1 MYQVNL
7 GNKILYYP
15 ASEDAVIYDTELN
28 EEIGLAGEFTF
39 KVPPQ
44 NPLYSELTQGAL
56 VTILKDNVEVW
67 RGEIRNIDTDFA
79 KIASVYCLEDL
90 AWLADEYLTPALIT
104 NEPFAQR
111 FQTVIGA
118 YNASRSS
125 ERQFAVGYITN
136 VDSSDNCTWQTEYDQ
151 SILDCLRSCICQAG
165 TTTGY
170 IRVRRVTSG
179 GVVTRYI
186 DIVRLADY
194 GSQTAQPIEYGYNL
208 LDYVKESDYSNL
220 VNLLTPYGDDLDSE
234 IYEGYSAKLQGDT
247 ITNTDSV
254 NIYGRHAKAVVFDG
268 VTDVNTLNAL
278 AAAYLTRYSQ
288 PQLTMEVE
296 AVDLSAVESVDEITI
311 GDSIRIIAQ
320 PFAVDQWLY
329 LTQIKRDIQNI
340 DKNSITLSGY
350 VRTGRTITSQAQQTT
365 EAVKNIPSKAS
376 ILDAARKNALEIL
389 NGVDG
394 GYVTFETNAN
404 DQITEL
410 RIANNMD
417 YTQATKCWRWNIGG
431 LAYLERENPA
441 DKWTVTTAAT
451 MDGGFVADFITT
463 GNLTLGNGGD
473 NDAPLLQAYSGDTL
487 VTRINRGGLYAIA
500 GEIAGFT
507 LSGSLLS
514 SVESGSGYTAS
525 TYIGPAQFKYNY
537 KGSGWPTDSYI
548 EWSRTN
554 GYLEIQ
560 QGHHQ
565 NHGGLFVRKRSGDYA
580 GYTQIMGEYILTD
593 EVEAYT
599 FTERS
604 DERLKEDIK
613 TVDTEVAQSIISKL
627 RPVTYRAKKNPKVTR
642 LGLIAQE
649 LRSTIDEVIPDNDFF
664 IEHSG
669 SDGYR
674 GIDYV
679 ELLPW
684 VISVIQNQQEEINLL
699 KEQINTLKGEEN
711 G

>member
-7 GNKILYYP
+7 GAKVLYYP

-28 EEIGLAGEFTF
+28 EEVGLAGEFTF

-104 NEPFAQR
+104 NETFAQR

-118 YNASRSS
+118 YNASRSA

-136 VDSSDNCTWQTEYDQ
+136 VNSSDNCTWQTEYEE
-151 SILDCLRSCICQAG
+151 SILESLRKCICQAG

-194 GSQTAQPIEYGYNL
+194 GSQTTQPIEYGYNL

-220 VNLLTPYGDDLDSE
+220 VNVLTPYGDDLDSE
-234 IYEGYSAKLQGDT
+234 VYEGYSAKLQGTT

-311 GDSIRIIAQ
+311 GDSVRIIAQ

-410 RIANNMD
+410 RIANNID
-417 YTQATKCWRWNIGG
+417 YTQATKCWRWNLGG
-431 LAYLERENPA
+431 LAYLERETPA
-441 DKWTVTTAAT
+441 DDWTVTTAAT

-463 GNLTLGNGGD
+463 GTLVAQ
-473 NDAPLLQAYSGDTL
+473 NDAYELNMETGYVRMDSGEFAGTL
-487 VTRINRGGLYAIA
+487 KAARG
-500 GEIAGFT
+500 T
-507 LSGSLLS
+507 LSDGTGTLSLSGGNLNMTSSTSGGSGVFARKTNS
-514 SVESGSGYTAS
+514 NYYSCWGAVNSAAQSGS
-525 TYIGPAQFKYNY
+525 Q
-537 KGSGWPTDSYI
+537 
-548 EWSRTN
+548 
-554 GYLEIQ
+554 YLEVPTYKILEVAKYFVD
-560 QGHHQ
+560 
-565 NHGGLFVRKRSGDYA
+565 HGGWA
-580 GYTQIMGEYILTD
+580 
-593 EVEAYT
+593 
-599 FTERS
+599 
-604 DERLKEDIK
+604 
-613 TVDTEVAQSIISKL
+613 
-627 RPVTYRAKKNPKVTR
+627 
-642 LGLIAQE
+642 
-649 LRSTIDEVIPDNDFF
+649 
-664 IEHSG
+664 
-669 SDGYR
+669 
-674 GIDYV
+674 
-679 ELLPW
+679 
-684 VISVIQNQQEEINLL
+684 
-699 KEQINTLKGEEN
+699 
-711 G
+711 

>member
-28 EEIGLAGEFTF
+28 EEVGLAGEFTF

-44 NPLYSELTQGAL
+44 NPLYPELTQGAL

-104 NEPFAQR
+104 NETFAQR
-111 FQTVIGA
+111 FQAAIGA
-118 YNASRSS
+118 YNANRSI
-125 ERQFAVGYITN
+125 ERQFSVGYITN
-136 VDSSDNCTWQTEYDQ
+136 VDSSENCTWQTEYDQ

-194 GSQTAQPIEYGYNL
+194 GSQTTQPIEYGYNL

-220 VNLLTPYGDDLDSE
+220 VNVLTPYGDDLDSE
-234 IYEGYSAKLQGDT
+234 IYEGYSAKLQGNT

-268 VTDVNTLNAL
+268 VTELNTLNTL

-311 GDSIRIIAQ
+311 GDSVRIIAQ

-410 RIANNMD
+410 RIANNID
-417 YTQATKCWRWNIGG
+417 YTQATKCWRWNLGG
-431 LAYLERENPA
+431 LAYLERETAA
-441 DKWTVTTAAT
+441 DDWTVTTAAT
-451 MDGGFVADFITT
+451 MDGGFVADFITAGTISGITISGNTVSGNTISGGTIT
-463 GNLTLGNGGD
+463 GTTISGGTITGSQLIGATGTITDSIGTVSISNGDLNITNGKSGGAGVFARRSDGAYYSCWGAVNSAARANSDYLEVPTYDVIVAGD
-473 NDAPLLQAYSGDTL
+473 NA
-487 VTRINRGGLYAIA
+487 
-500 GEIAGFT
+500 
-507 LSGSLLS
+507 
-514 SVESGSGYTAS
+514 
-525 TYIGPAQFKYNY
+525 
-537 KGSGWPTDSYI
+537 
-548 EWSRTN
+548 
-554 GYLEIQ
+554 
-560 QGHHQ
+560 
-565 NHGGLFVRKRSGDYA
+565 
-580 GYTQIMGEYILTD
+580 
-593 EVEAYT
+593 
-599 FTERS
+599 S
-604 DERLKEDIK
+604 DERLKTDIA
-613 TVDTEVAQSIISKL
+613 DIDSDM
-627 RPVTYRAKKNPKVTR
+627 AKKLIFGIKPKKFRFERNPQELQFGV
-642 LGLIAQE
+642 IAQE
-649 LRSTIDEVIPDNDFF
+649 INTIIDDL
-664 IEHSG
+664 
-669 SDGYR
+669 
-674 GIDYV
+674 GIDKKNRLCYEREMDGMYAV
-679 ELLPW
+679 DYKQLIAP
-684 VISVIQNQQEEINLL
+684 IIKVIQEQQKEIN
-699 KEQINTLKGEEN
+699 ILKGERN

>member
-28 EEIGLAGEFTF
+28 EEVGLAGEFTF

-104 NEPFAQR
+104 DETFAQR
-111 FQTVIGA
+111 FQTAIGA

-125 ERQFAVGYITN
+125 ERQFTVGFITN
-136 VDSSDNCTWQTEYDQ
+136 VDSSDNCTWQTEYEE
-151 SILDCLRSCICQAG
+151 SILESLRKCICQAG

-186 DIVRLADY
+186 DIVRIADY
-194 GSQTAQPIEYGYNL
+194 GSQTTQPIEYGYNL

-220 VNLLTPYGDDLDSE
+220 VNVLTPYGDDLDSE

-254 NIYGRHAKAVVFDG
+254 NVYGRHAKAVVFDG
-268 VTDVNTLNAL
+268 VTDVNTLNTL

-311 GDSIRIIAQ
+311 GDSVRIIAQ

-394 GYVTFETNAN
+394 GYVTFETNAD

-417 YTQATKCWRWNIGG
+417 YTQATKCWRWNLGG
-431 LAYLERENPA
+431 LAYLERETA
-441 DKWTVTTAAT
+441 QDDWTVTTAAT

-463 GNLTLGNGGD
+463 GNLIANNGVFELDMSSGQVTMQNGDFSGKITSTNGAIGGFTITSNSLGTPLGQVGCGMATGGGHGV
-473 NDAPLLQAYSGDTL
+473 N
-487 VTRINRGGLYAIA
+487 LYAWDSGYNCRIYQGKITCSTGSRSGKGIYVYA
-500 GEIAGFT
+500 G
-507 LSGSLLS
+507 SD
-514 SVESGSGYTAS
+514 ESG
-525 TYIGPAQFKYNY
+525 
-537 KGSGWPTDSYI
+537 
-548 EWSRTN
+548 
-554 GYLEIQ
+554 
-560 QGHHQ
+560 H
-565 NHGGLFVRKRSGDYA
+565 
-580 GYTQIMGEYILTD
+580 YILHGHSD
-593 EVEAYT
+593 VYSDQYGGVEWT
-599 FTERS
+599 GS
-604 DERLKEDIK
+604 DRNL
-613 TVDTEVAQSIISKL
+613 
-627 RPVTYRAKKNPKVTR
+627 KKNIEDLTLEKAKELIYGAKAR
-642 LGLIAQE
+642 KFDFKAKDGKRYGFIAQE
-649 LRSTIDEVIPDNDFF
+649 LREILDDDSDIEYKSELGDTCNIHYQDF
-664 IEHSG
+664 IAPLCMIVK
-669 SDGYR
+669 D
-674 GIDYV
+674 
-679 ELLPW
+679 L
-684 VISVIQNQQEEINLL
+684 Q
-699 KEQINTLKGEEN
+699 EQINTLKGERN